1 MFVVFGVIA
10 AICALMVWGAERRDR
25 PRRRA
30 EREARMIQIQPAE

>member
-1 MFVVFGVIA
+1 MIIVFGVLA
-10 AICALMVWGAERRDR
+10 AMCAVMMWATERRDR